1 MRFRTT
7 YLWFGLTSFLAMA
20 VSPSVIA
27 ADTSVK
33 TSESATADVN
43 PDPSPS
49 DSASAVTTQVQGAAE
64 TKAPPSPEQIA
75 SWIAD
80 LDDNRYLVREA
91 ATRHLLEAG
100 TASLDNLLSTA
111 NGDRPEPADRATWIL
126 RRFGSGKEQAL
137 RRQAL
142 ERLVLLKNR
151 PQVAAAAL
159 EALAEIRHT
168 EAVEALQALG
178 GRYITSEYGMSI
190 GFYYTP
196 RLELDQQWRGT
207 DADLMHVRNLVGVRQ
222 IIIFGTE
229 ISIDGLAHLQQ
240 ANMLQDLMLYGT
252 TLEAEDVPKVQKL
265 LPQVAI
271 DFRRGGLLG
280 VGSNMPEGM
289 GSAVVG
295 IVKKGSAAES
305 VGIRV
310 GDTIQKFEKQ
320 TVPNFKALTLMIGKH
335 RAGDEVTLEV
345 LRNGQTMEF
354 KVKLDAWQS
363 AN

>member
-1 MRFRTT
+1 
-7 YLWFGLTSFLAMA
+7 
-20 VSPSVIA
+20 
-27 ADTSVK
+27 
-33 TSESATADVN
+33 
-43 PDPSPS
+43 
-49 DSASAVTTQVQGAAE
+49 
-64 TKAPPSPEQIA
+64 
-75 SWIAD
+75 
-80 LDDNRYLVREA
+80 
-91 ATRHLLEAG
+91 
-100 TASLDNLLSTA
+100 
-111 NGDRPEPADRATWIL
+111 
-126 RRFGSGKEQAL
+126 
-137 RRQAL
+137 
-142 ERLVLLKNR
+142 
-151 PQVAAAAL
+151 
-159 EALAEIRHT
+159 
-168 EAVEALQALG
+168 
-178 GRYITSEYGMSI
+178 MSI

-240 ANMLQDLMLYGT
+240 ANMLQDLLLYGT
-252 TLEAEDVPKVQKL
+252 KLEAEDVPKVQKL

-305 VGIRV
+305 VGIQV
-310 GDTIQKFEKQ
+310 GDTIQKFENQ

>member
-1 MRFRTT
+1 M
-7 YLWFGLTSFLAMA
+7 
-20 VSPSVIA
+20 
-27 ADTSVK
+27 

-49 DSASAVTTQVQGAAE
+49 DSVCCNDQVQGAAE
-64 TKAPPSPEQIA
+64 TKARAPPEQIA

-126 RRFGSGKEQAL
+126 RRFGSGKEQVL

-159 EALAEIRHT
+159 KALAEIRHT

-178 GRYITSEYGMSI
+178 ARYITSEYGMSI

-240 ANMLQDLMLYGT
+240 ANMLQDLH
-252 TLEAEDVPKVQKL
+252 AVRNQHWRPKTSRKCKN
-265 LPQVAI
+265 
-271 DFRRGGLLG
+271 FCRR
-280 VGSNMPEGM
+280 
-289 GSAVVG
+289 
-295 IVKKGSAAES
+295 
-305 VGIRV
+305 
-310 GDTIQKFEKQ
+310 
-320 TVPNFKALTLMIGKH
+320 
-335 RAGDEVTLEV
+335 
-345 LRNGQTMEF
+345 
-354 KVKLDAWQS
+354 WQS
-363 AN
+363 TSAGEGCWEWAATCRKAWDLPWWEL